1 MIEGTAGERERE
13 RKRVLIIPSDDLN
26 SHKYGSLILVDWLKN
41 LWIDLKNESINEQM
55 NISKE
60 YDTNDVNANLIGLT
74 PLLDAIDNW

>member
-1 MIEGTAGERERE
+1 
-13 RKRVLIIPSDDLN
+13 
-26 SHKYGSLILVDWLKN
+26 
-41 LWIDLKNESINEQM
+41 M